1 MSFSIR
7 SWHTSLNHALKEQLQ
22 NKQVDWF
29 LISTNF
35 LKSHCL
41 IRGSWPSRNTL
52 IGNGSLACLY
62 GQRIETKGQEGLR
75 WRPYCPTCRI
85 VLPKNFFWCWDGL
98 PNRSLCHLREYLH
111 DWEPLEELSLSFRAN
126 LSLAKVVSHLWW
138 ASTAFSV
145 ALSFITAVELKTII
159 EWAALSR
166 FSLEMYPTRN
176 LMRAIS
182 CAS

>member
-1 MSFSIR
+1 M
-7 SWHTSLNHALKEQLQ
+7 NHALKEQLQ

-52 IGNGSLACLY
+52 IGNGSLAYLY

-98 PNRSLCHLREYLH
+98 PNRSLCHLRECLH

-176 LMRAIS
+176 LMCAIS